1 MIEIKLLK
9 YYDVIEENNQLKI
22 YFVNM
27 KLCLRTFVD
36 LIWTEVFISKSFVD
50 FRMNF
55 DLDLRHITINLILE
69 HLSHGK
75 V

>member
-22 YFVNM
+22 YLVNM

-36 LIWTEVFISKSFVD
+36 LIWTEVFIRKSFVD
-50 FRMNF
+50 FRMKF
-55 DLDLRHITINLILE
+55 
-69 HLSHGK
+69 
-75 V
+75 